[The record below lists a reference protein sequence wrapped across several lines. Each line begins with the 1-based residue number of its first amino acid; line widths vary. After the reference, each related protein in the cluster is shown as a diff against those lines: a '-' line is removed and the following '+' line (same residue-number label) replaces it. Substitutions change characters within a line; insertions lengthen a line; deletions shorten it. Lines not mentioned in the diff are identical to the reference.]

1 MKKNR
6 KKENK
11 TKWIIIGLV
20 IAIVVGVILYLLW
33 KTPASL
39 QEVLERLDNTET
51 IIVKDRNNQ
60 NEIKRITDD
69 NEIEDM
75 VLVLKE
81 ATELESDWRTL
92 EGITYRLEFQDEK
105 NQTIATLSYRT
116 NSSSNIE
123 GTGFHYAIRIPNDS
137 RIKDM
142 IEK

>member
-81 ATELESDWRTL
+81 ATELESDWQTL

>member
-20 IAIVVGVILYLLW
+20 IAIVVGVIIYLLL

-51 IIVKDRNNQ
+51 IIVKDCNNQ

-81 ATELESDWRTL
+81 STELESDWQTL

-142 IEK
+142 IEE

>member
-11 TKWIIIGLV
+11 AKWIIIGLI
-20 IAIVVGVILYLLW
+20 IAIVVGVIIYLLW

-81 ATELESDWRTL
+81 ATELESDWQTL

-142 IEK
+142 IEE

>member
-39 QEVLERLDNTET
+39 QEVFERLDNTET

-81 ATELESDWRTL
+81 ATELESDWQTL

-142 IEK
+142 IEE

>member
-20 IAIVVGVILYLLW
+20 IAIVVGVIIYLLL

-81 ATELESDWRTL
+81 ATELENDWQTL

-105 NQTIATLSYRT
+105 NQTIATLSYRVG
-116 NSSSNIE
+116 SSSNIE

-142 IEK
+142 IEE

>member
-11 TKWIIIGLV
+11 TKWIVIGLV

-81 ATELESDWRTL
+81 ATELESDWQTL
-92 EGITYRLEFQDEK
+92 EEITYRLEFQDEK

-142 IEK
+142 IEE

>member
-20 IAIVVGVILYLLW
+20 IAIVVGVIIYLLW

-81 ATELESDWRTL
+81 ATELESDWQTL
-92 EGITYRLEFQDEK
+92 EEITYRLEFQDEK

-142 IEK
+142 IEE

>member
-81 ATELESDWRTL
+81 ATELESDWQTL

-142 IEK
+142 IEE

>member
-20 IAIVVGVILYLLW
+20 IAIVVGVIIYLLW

-69 NEIEDM
+69 NEIEDL

-81 ATELESDWRTL
+81 ATELESDWQTL

-105 NQTIATLSYRT
+105 NQTIATLSYRVG
-116 NSSSNIE
+116 SSSNIE

-142 IEK
+142 IEE

>member
-20 IAIVVGVILYLLW
+20 IAIVVGVIIYLLW

-81 ATELESDWRTL
+81 ATELESDWQTL
-92 EGITYRLEFQDEK
+92 EGVTYRLEFQDEK

-142 IEK
+142 IEE

>member
-1 MKKNR
+1 MKKKNN
-6 KKENK
+6 KKNK
-11 TKWIIIGLV
+11 TKWIVIGLV

-81 ATELESDWRTL
+81 ATELESDWQTL
-92 EGITYRLEFQDEK
+92 EEITYRLEFQDEK

-116 NSSSNIE
+116 NSSSNID

>member
-69 NEIEDM
+69 NEIEDI

-81 ATELESDWRTL
+81 ATELESDWQTL

>member
-20 IAIVVGVILYLLW
+20 IAIVVGVIIYLLW

-81 ATELESDWRTL
+81 ATELESDWQTL

-105 NQTIATLSYRT
+105 NQTIATLSYRVG
-116 NSSSNIE
+116 SSSNIE

>member
-1 MKKNR
+1 MKKKNN
-6 KKENK
+6 KKNK
-11 TKWIIIGLV
+11 TKWIVIGLV

-81 ATELESDWRTL
+81 ATELESDWQTL

>member
-20 IAIVVGVILYLLW
+20 IAIVVGVIIYLLW

-81 ATELESDWRTL
+81 ATELESDWQTL
-92 EGITYRLEFQDEK
+92 EGITYLLEFQDEK
-105 NQTIATLSYRT
+105 NHTIATLSYRT

>member
-1 MKKNR
+1 MNKKNN
-6 KKENK
+6 KENK

-20 IAIVVGVILYLLW
+20 IAVVVWTIIYLLW
-33 KTPASL
+33 MTPASL
-39 QEVLERLDNTET
+39 QEVLKRLNNTET

-60 NEIKRITDD
+60 NEVKRITGD

-75 VLVLKE
+75 VSFLKE
-81 ATELESDWRTL
+81 ATELENNWQTL

-105 NQTIATLSYRT
+105 NYTIATLSYRT

-123 GTGFHYAIRIPNDS
+123 GTGFHYAIRIPNDF

-142 IEK
+142 IEE

>member
-20 IAIVVGVILYLLW
+20 IAIVVGVIIYLLL

-81 ATELESDWRTL
+81 ATELESDWQTL

-123 GTGFHYAIRIPNDS
+123 GTGFHYVIRIPNDS

>member
-20 IAIVVGVILYLLW
+20 IAIVVGVIIYLLW

-69 NEIEDM
+69 NEIEDL

-81 ATELESDWRTL
+81 ATELESDWQTL

>member
-20 IAIVVGVILYLLW
+20 IAIVVGVIIYLLW

-81 ATELESDWRTL
+81 ATELESDWQTL
-92 EGITYRLEFQDEK
+92 EGVTYRLEFQDEK

>member
-20 IAIVVGVILYLLW
+20 IAIVVGVIIYLLL

-81 ATELESDWRTL
+81 VTELESDWQTL

-105 NQTIATLSYRT
+105 NQTIATLSYRVG
-116 NSSSNIE
+116 SSSNIE
-123 GTGFHYAIRIPNDS
+123 GTGFYYAIRIPNDS

-142 IEK
+142 IEE

>member
-20 IAIVVGVILYLLW
+20 IAIVVGVIIYLLW

-51 IIVKDRNNQ
+51 IIVKDCNNQ

-81 ATELESDWRTL
+81 STELESDWQTL

>member
-20 IAIVVGVILYLLW
+20 IAIVVGVIIYLLW

-81 ATELESDWRTL
+81 ATELESDWQTL

-105 NQTIATLSYRT
+105 NQTIATLSYRVG
-116 NSSSNIE
+116 SSSNID

>member
-20 IAIVVGVILYLLW
+20 IAIVVGVIIYLLW

-81 ATELESDWRTL
+81 ATELESDWQTL

-116 NSSSNIE
+116 YSSSNIE

>member
-20 IAIVVGVILYLLW
+20 IAIVVGVIIYLLL

-81 ATELESDWRTL
+81 ATELESDWQTL
-92 EGITYRLEFQDEK
+92 EGITHRLEFQDEK
-105 NQTIATLSYRT
+105 NHTIATLSYRT

-142 IEK
+142 IEE

>member
-20 IAIVVGVILYLLW
+20 IAIVVGVIIYLLL

-39 QEVLERLDNTET
+39 QEVLERLNNTET
-51 IIVKDRNNQ
+51 IVVKDRNNQ

-81 ATELESDWRTL
+81 ATELESDWQTL

-116 NSSSNIE
+116 NSSSNID
-123 GTGFHYAIRIPNDS
+123 GTGFHYVIRIPNDS

>member
-1 MKKNR
+1 M
-6 KKENK
+6 
-11 TKWIIIGLV
+11 
-20 IAIVVGVILYLLW
+20 VGVILYLLW

-81 ATELESDWRTL
+81 ATELESDWQTL
-92 EGITYRLEFQDEK
+92 EEITYRLEFQDEK

-116 NSSSNIE
+116 NSSSNID

>member
-20 IAIVVGVILYLLW
+20 IAIVVGVIIYLLL

-81 ATELESDWRTL
+81 ATELESDWQTL
-92 EGITYRLEFQDEK
+92 EEITYRLEFQDEK

-116 NSSSNIE
+116 NSSSNID

>member
-20 IAIVVGVILYLLW
+20 IAIVVGVIIYLLL

-81 ATELESDWRTL
+81 ATELESDWQTL

-123 GTGFHYAIRIPNDS
+123 GTGFHYVIRIPNDS

-142 IEK
+142 IEE

>member
-1 MKKNR
+1 M
-6 KKENK
+6 
-11 TKWIIIGLV
+11 
-20 IAIVVGVILYLLW
+20 
-33 KTPASL
+33 
-39 QEVLERLDNTET
+39 LERLDNTET

-81 ATELESDWRTL
+81 ATELESDWQTL

-105 NQTIATLSYRT
+105 NHTIATLSYRVG
-116 NSSSNIE
+116 SSSNID

-142 IEK
+142 IEE

>member
-1 MKKNR
+1 M
-6 KKENK
+6 
-11 TKWIIIGLV
+11 
-20 IAIVVGVILYLLW
+20 VGVIIYLLW

-69 NEIEDM
+69 NEIEDL

-81 ATELESDWRTL
+81 ATELESDWQTL

-105 NQTIATLSYRT
+105 NQTIATLSYRVG
-116 NSSSNIE
+116 SSSNIE

-142 IEK
+142 IEE

>member
-20 IAIVVGVILYLLW
+20 IAIVVGVIIYLLL

-51 IIVKDRNNQ
+51 IIVKDCNNQ

-81 ATELESDWRTL
+81 STELESDWQTL

-116 NSSSNIE
+116 NSSSNID

>member
-11 TKWIIIGLV
+11 TKWIVIGLV
-20 IAIVVGVILYLLW
+20 IAIVVGVIIYLLW

-81 ATELESDWRTL
+81 ATELESDWQTL

-123 GTGFHYAIRIPNDS
+123 GTGFHYVIRIPNDS

-142 IEK
+142 IEE

>member
-20 IAIVVGVILYLLW
+20 IAIVVGVIIYLLW

-81 ATELESDWRTL
+81 ATELESDWQTL

-142 IEK
+142 IEE

>member
-20 IAIVVGVILYLLW
+20 IAIVVGVIIYLLW

-60 NEIKRITDD
+60 NEVKRITDD

-75 VLVLKE
+75 VSFLKK
-81 ATELESDWRTL
+81 ATELENDWQTL

-142 IEK
+142 IEE

>member
-20 IAIVVGVILYLLW
+20 IAIVVGVIIYLLL

-142 IEK
+142 IEE

>member
-20 IAIVVGVILYLLW
+20 IAIVVGVIIYLLW

-81 ATELESDWRTL
+81 ATELESDWQTL

-123 GTGFHYAIRIPNDS
+123 GTGFHYVIRIPNDS

-142 IEK
+142 IEE

>member
-11 TKWIIIGLV
+11 AKWIIIGLI
-20 IAIVVGVILYLLW
+20 IAIVVGVIIYLLW

-81 ATELESDWRTL
+81 STELESDWQTL

-105 NQTIATLSYRT
+105 NQTIATLSYRVG
-116 NSSSNIE
+116 SSSNIE
-123 GTGFHYAIRIPNDS
+123 GTGFYYAIRIPNDS

-142 IEK
+142 IEE

>member
-20 IAIVVGVILYLLW
+20 IAIVVGVIIYLLW

-81 ATELESDWRTL
+81 ATELESDWQTL
-92 EGITYRLEFQDEK
+92 EGITYRLDFQDEK

>member
-20 IAIVVGVILYLLW
+20 IAIVVGVIIYLLW

-39 QEVLERLDNTET
+39 QEVLERLNNTET
-51 IIVKDRNNQ
+51 IVVKDRNNQ

-81 ATELESDWRTL
+81 ATELESDWQTL

-142 IEK
+142 IEE

>member
-20 IAIVVGVILYLLW
+20 IAIVVGVIIYLLW

-51 IIVKDRNNQ
+51 IVVKDRNNQ

-69 NEIEDM
+69 NEIEDL

-81 ATELESDWRTL
+81 ATELESDWQTL

-142 IEK
+142 IEE